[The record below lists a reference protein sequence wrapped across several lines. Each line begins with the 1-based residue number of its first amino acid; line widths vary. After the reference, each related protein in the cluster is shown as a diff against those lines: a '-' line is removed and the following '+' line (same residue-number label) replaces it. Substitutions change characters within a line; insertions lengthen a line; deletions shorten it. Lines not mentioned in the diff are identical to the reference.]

1 MDIEYY
7 MKLQNAYGTKSR
19 REKEL
24 VKVNAAMS
32 KHFEDTFDTVDVLV
46 SGELMQLMVIRDTDG
61 NTYKKKI
68 KTRKS
73 DRFKLGD
80 YVEWDG
86 QKWLITLL
94 DPDTRTW
101 NRGYMYLC
109 TLPLRWVNNDGKI
122 IERWAYSEDFTKYSN
137 GISGNENVTT
147 GDNQYGLLLP
157 VDNETKKLKRDM
169 RFAID
174 FDDSDDPDV
183 YTLTN
188 RKVKLNSYGY
198 FGRGGT
204 ITLTMSFD
212 AFNEEIDRKVEMND
226 GHEVWICGDAMKK
239 INHNTSTLPGS
250 ISGFTASIHGPTTL
264 RNSYTR
270 NYTAYIIDAT
280 GNPVSMSSAGF
291 TWNVL
296 SEFAITQDISVDKIK
311 LFVDDEGMIG
321 SSFLL
326 QIISGTYVVT
336 EIPITITE

>member
-7 MKLQNAYGTKSR
+7 MKLQNAYGTKNR

-46 SGELMQLMVIRDTDG
+46 GGEPMQLMVIRDTDG

-80 YVEWDG
+80 YVDWDG

-94 DPDTRTW
+94 DSDTRTW

-137 GISGNENVTT
+137 GISGNDTIRV
-147 GDNQYGLLLP
+147 GDNQYGILLP
-157 VDNETKKLKRDM
+157 ADNETKLLRRDM

-174 FDDSDDPDV
+174 FDDAIEPDV
-183 YTLTN
+183 YKLTN
-188 RKVKLNSYGY
+188 RKVKLNSYDY
-198 FGRGGT
+198 FGHGGT

-212 AFNEEIDRKVEMND
+212 SFNTTNDKKIEMDN
-226 GHEVWICGDAMKK
+226 GHKVWICKPVQHTSG
-239 INHNTSTLPGS
+239 NTQLDT
-250 ISGFTASIHGPTTL
+250 SGTIGNLTITVSGKNTI
-264 RNSYTR
+264 RNSHYR
-270 NYTAYIIDAT
+270 DYVLNISDKS
-280 GNPVSMSSAGF
+280 GNPVNMSSVGF
-291 TWNVL
+291 AWNIVSTFQVLQEISDNKIRLSVNDENLIGESFILQVL
-296 SEFAITQDISVDKIK
+296 SGDSIFKEM
-311 LFVDDEGMIG
+311 EIG
-321 SSFLL
+321 
-326 QIISGTYVVT
+326 IV
-336 EIPITITE
+336 E